1 MYLFDVEACNM
12 TEWEEWTTCSK
23 TCDTGVRS
31 RIRRTDPLLQDTA
44 HCEAI
49 IDEEVQACNTDPC
62 GAGL

>member
-1 MYLFDVEACNM
+1 M

-31 RIRRTDPLLQDTA
+31 RIRTTDPLLQDTA
-44 HCEAI
+44 NCEGI